1 VGSGEV
7 SPELTGLYRRV
18 MKRVHPDLA
27 VDEQDRLRCE
37 ELTLQANLAY
47 ERRDEAALRAVLQ
60 PPQPPRFEV
69 PEGAIEAIE
78 ALTALGKLG
87 TAIRERREAEEA
99 EEAEEERVER
109 LWQKMEAESDRYVTA
124 KLEIEDRYSVVN
136 SVCKAVST
144 FFVLLFLGFIVVA
157 ITGGN
162 QISEYQLSWV
172 LGLLFG
178 LPIVVL
184 IFSRAGAKKRKQRA
198 LDWLEATTGGREGTQ
213 KTMN

>member
-7 SPELTGLYRRV
+7 SPELTALYRRV
-18 MKRVHPDLA
+18 VKRVHPDLA

-69 PEGAIEAIE
+69 PEGAIDAIE

-87 TAIRERREAEEA
+87 TAIRERREA

-157 ITGGN
+157 ITGGD
-162 QISEYQLSWV
+162 QISEYQVSWV

-178 LPIVVL
+178 LAIVVL
-184 IFSRAGAKKRKQRA
+184 IFSCAGAKKRKQRA
-198 LDWLEATTGGREGTQ
+198 LDWLDRREDGTQ